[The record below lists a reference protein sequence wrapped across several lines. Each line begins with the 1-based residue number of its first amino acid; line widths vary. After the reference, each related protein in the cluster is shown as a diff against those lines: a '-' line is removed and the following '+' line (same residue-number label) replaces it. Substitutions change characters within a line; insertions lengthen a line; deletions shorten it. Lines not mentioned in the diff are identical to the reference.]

1 MKTVTKHSLWVSGL
15 SLLLCAALLL
25 GTTFAWFTDSVT
37 NTGNVIT
44 AGTLSIGASAYD
56 VDTSKDTYQ
65 FAGINNGQ
73 AFGFK
78 GDGQDLK
85 AENCPPILS
94 EPRWEPGVSN
104 AKLLTVS
111 NNGSLAAN
119 IRLSFDVEDNGL
131 QDALWFD
138 FIQVEPVQG
147 SFVKRPM
154 SELNTLAQSMVIP
167 LNGGESVSFILVYGM
182 DEQADNAFQGKSFS
196 ADVTVMATQASK
208 EEDGFGSSDYDAA
221 ADGAPDHPE
230 WATGGTAQVTKP
242 ADGWAEETV
251 VSVPGASVTVPDDA
265 ISGSA
270 NALKLTVIRQ
280 DGPSAGGNVPVQD
293 GQGAQYYDIALTGL
307 NDGNTLPV
315 SVQMQVGAKR
325 TNVKLFSGTDEIPFT
340 YDAATGLLT
349 FSTASFGPFAVVYD
363 LPWDGSVDAEGL
375 EANTNAAAK
384 TVTVDT
390 PAQLAALAQKVNA
403 GTTYAGYTVTLTRDM
418 DLSGANW
425 TPIGVNGKMF
435 RGAFD
440 GGDHVIFGLQA
451 VNNLAYGNGFFGN
464 IAAAT
469 VRNVTIDGAFVSR
482 YGSSSGSISGNVYGI
497 VSAYA
502 YGNVTFENV
511 HVKNSSIRGYGKV
524 GAVLGMAAEPG
535 SSVTALKNCTVEN
548 VSVTVAYN
556 GGGLIGLA
564 QNVVELTGC
573 TTEKV
578 EAHLADSASKYVD
591 VDTTAT
597 QYVDGQPTGKTMPV
611 KGKFWVYP
619 YQGVDLHYAAWGDY
633 YTDYYYE
640 METETTGWKLEGVEG
655 NAYIADGLCHN
666 K

>member
-1 MKTVTKHSLWVSGL
+1 M
-15 SLLLCAALLL
+15 LCTALLL

-154 SELNTLAQSMVIP
+154 SELNTLAQSMVVP

-221 ADGAPDHPE
+221 ADGTPDHPE

-242 ADGWAEETV
+242 AFLASSTARERLTTCVMGRRSSAPAAERRAPGPRKALLCLGRMSPAPPMAKSV
-251 VSVPGASVTVPDDA
+251 RASVP
-265 ISGSA
+265 
-270 NALKLTVIRQ
+270 
-280 DGPSAGGNVPVQD
+280 
-293 GQGAQYYDIALTGL
+293 
-307 NDGNTLPV
+307 TLP
-315 SVQMQVGAKR
+315 
-325 TNVKLFSGTDEIPFT
+325 
-340 YDAATGLLT
+340 
-349 FSTASFGPFAVVYD
+349 
-363 LPWDGSVDAEGL
+363 GS
-375 EANTNAAAK
+375 
-384 TVTVDT
+384 
-390 PAQLAALAQKVNA
+390 
-403 GTTYAGYTVTLTRDM
+403 
-418 DLSGANW
+418 
-425 TPIGVNGKMF
+425 
-435 RGAFD
+435 
-440 GGDHVIFGLQA
+440 
-451 VNNLAYGNGFFGN
+451 
-464 IAAAT
+464 
-469 VRNVTIDGAFVSR
+469 
-482 YGSSSGSISGNVYGI
+482 
-497 VSAYA
+497 
-502 YGNVTFENV
+502 
-511 HVKNSSIRGYGKV
+511 
-524 GAVLGMAAEPG
+524 
-535 SSVTALKNCTVEN
+535 CT
-548 VSVTVAYN
+548 
-556 GGGLIGLA
+556 
-564 QNVVELTGC
+564 
-573 TTEKV
+573 
-578 EAHLADSASKYVD
+578 
-591 VDTTAT
+591 
-597 QYVDGQPTGKTMPV
+597 
-611 KGKFWVYP
+611 
-619 YQGVDLHYAAWGDY
+619 
-633 YTDYYYE
+633 
-640 METETTGWKLEGVEG
+640 
-655 NAYIADGLCHN
+655 
-666 K
+666 